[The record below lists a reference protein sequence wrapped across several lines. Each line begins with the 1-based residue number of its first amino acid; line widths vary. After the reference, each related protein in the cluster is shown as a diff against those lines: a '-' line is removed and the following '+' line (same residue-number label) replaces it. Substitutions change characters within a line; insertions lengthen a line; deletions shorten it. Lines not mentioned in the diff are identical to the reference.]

1 MCFANFHCYAIC
13 TALVYLFRAVVSYTE
28 VPFTPVL
35 FRVRGNFV
43 LEPLCLPN
51 TSFVTHQRDATS
63 VSERGLFTK
72 VASFVTRKE
81 LGSRKPWKTIP
92 GQPSFRYKLHVHR
105 PYSALFRLE
114 SNSIMKFFALL
125 SRKMY
130 RENGPLFILV
140 RYRLFSRRSWIDHH
154 GELVV
159 PNIVLYSIHYIE
171 KDRFCV
177 HTRIIFVLPTS

>member
-1 MCFANFHCYAIC
+1 M
-13 TALVYLFRAVVSYTE
+13 L
-28 VPFTPVL
+28 VL

-81 LGSRKPWKTIP
+81 LGPRKPWETIP
-92 GQPSFRYKLHVHR
+92 EPSFRHKLHVRR
-105 PYSALFRLE
+105 PYSALFHPE
-114 SNSIMKFFALL
+114 SNSIMKFFAL

-130 RENGPLFILV
+130 REGGPIFIL
-140 RYRLFSRRSWIDHH
+140 SRGKDYFREGH
-154 GELVV
+154 GSIIMECWRCRKHCS
-159 PNIVLYSIHYIE
+159 IFYKLY
-171 KDRFCV
+171 
-177 HTRIIFVLPTS
+177 

>member
-1 MCFANFHCYAIC
+1 M
-13 TALVYLFRAVVSYTE
+13 E
-28 VPFTPVL
+28 VLFTPVL

-81 LGSRKPWKTIP
+81 LGSRKPWETIP

-130 RENGPLFILV
+130 RESGPA
-140 RYRLFSRRSWIDHH
+140 LFSCGKDYFREGRGSIIMESWPCRKHCSIF
-154 GELVV
+154 
-159 PNIVLYSIHYIE
+159 NTLY
-171 KDRFCV
+171 
-177 HTRIIFVLPTS
+177 